1 MECSLV
7 QSPSHTKTC
16 LLGDLKQRVVL
27 ILARLLV
34 AISTFALYGRDT
46 PPTSTNEIQGYITCK
61 GPLEGELS
69 TPPLVHME
77 YSTP

>member
-1 MECSLV
+1 MECNMV
-7 QSPSHTKTC
+7 QSPSHTEKF
-16 LLGDLKQRVVL
+16 LLGDSKQRVVL
-27 ILARLLV
+27 ILARLL
-34 AISTFALYGRDT
+34 ATISTFALYGRDM
-46 PPTSTNEIQGYITCK
+46 PPTLANEIQGYLTCK